1 MTLFFNLFDEL
12 IPQITNKIFDY
23 IGSLGSMFQQ
33 SRETANDFKIRSSR
47 ILERMETL
55 GYDNLG
61 NIRHAF
67 LQKGILE
74 GAYKTERCVETLDEK
89 LVHGDLILDDYT
101 ENLLPNI

>member
-1 MTLFFNLFDEL
+1 
-12 IPQITNKIFDY
+12 
-23 IGSLGSMFQQ
+23 MFQQ

-47 ILERMETL
+47 IWERMETL

-61 NIRHAF
+61 DIRRVF

-89 LVHGDLILDDYT
+89 LIQGDLKLDDYT
-101 ENLLPNI
+101 EGIFYQTYD